1 MRFSVFQVSR
11 QGGRRNNEDRLGYSY
26 TRDSAVLM
34 LADGM
39 GGHPEGE
46 VAARLA
52 IETVAGLF
60 QKMAQAR
67 LHDTADFLEQAM
79 MAAHR
84 KILQYA
90 AEHALPDTPRTT
102 LVLAVIQSGQVRWAH
117 CGDSRFYLIRQQHL
131 LTRTQDHSF
140 TERGRHP
147 YGITGSGPAETNR
160 NVLFTCLGSP
170 TRPVFNVTE
179 PLPLQQGDTLM
190 LCSDGLWASLPE
202 QDIVAVLSQN
212 HADKAVPDLV
222 EKALQKAGDRSD
234 NVSCLALNWLTPD
247 PPVNTIPGEPRHD

>member
-11 QGGRRNNEDRLGYSY
+11 QGGRKNNEDRMGYSY

-52 IETVAGLF
+52 METVASLF
-60 QKMAQAR
+60 QHMAQPKLDDMAG
-67 LHDTADFLEQAM
+67 FLEQAM
-79 MAAHR
+79 MAAHHH
-84 KILQYA
+84 ILQYA
-90 AEHALPDTPRTT
+90 AEHALADTPRTT

-117 CGDSRFYLIRQQHL
+117 CGDSRFYLIRQQQL

-147 YGITGSGPAETNR
+147 EGIASPGPAEPNR

-170 TRPVFNVTE
+170 TRPVFSVTE
-179 PLPLQQGDTLM
+179 PLVLQQGDTLM

-202 QDIVAVLSQN
+202 QDIVAELSQKP
-212 HADKAVPDLV
+212 AEKAVPDLV
-222 EKALQKAGDRSD
+222 DKALLQAGARSD
-234 NVSCLALNWLTPD
+234 NVTCLALNWLTPD
-247 PPVNTIPGEPRHD
+247 PFINTNPGQS